1 MQSNEYLL
9 WKKNHC
15 WVFFVLKVS
24 DLLPHNYDTEVGFI
38 SPFRIWYIKIHNIIK
53 IIYKDLN
60 NIVFSV

>member
-9 WKKNHC
+9 WKKKSLLSI
-15 WVFFVLKVS
+15 FFFLKVS

-53 IIYKDLN
+53 DYLQRPK
-60 NIVFSV
+60 